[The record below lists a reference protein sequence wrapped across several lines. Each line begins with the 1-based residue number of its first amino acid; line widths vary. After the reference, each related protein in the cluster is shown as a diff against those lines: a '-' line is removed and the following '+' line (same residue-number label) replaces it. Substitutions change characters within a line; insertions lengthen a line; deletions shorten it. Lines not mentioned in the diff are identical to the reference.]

1 MLLPLFSPDCLL
13 TAWLHPGRYVF
24 DAGMRYCAFVT
35 NGHCWSAATGVW
47 LGPVIDGHLYDI
59 HGRPVA
65 WNPSAPLRAT
75 NRPLRPV
82 NVVRAIRP
90 VQPVRPVEPGA
101 PLSAP
106 MPPGGWSMHAFAEW
120 LVANDPV
127 RAVLEPIP
135 AANAVKQ
142 DEAGPAR
149 PDEAG
154 GATPETPAPL
164 PSSHVAK

>member
-1 MLLPLFSPDCLL
+1 MLLPLFSSNCLL
-13 TAWLHPGRYVF
+13 TAWLYPGRYVF

-47 LGPVIDGHLYDI
+47 LGPVIDGHLHDV

-106 MPPGGWSMHAFAEW
+106 VTPGGWSIYGFAEW
-120 LVANDPV
+120 LVANDPAP
-127 RAVLEPIP
+127 AVVDPDPE
-135 AANAVKQ
+135 ANAAKQ
-142 DEAGPAR
+142 DEAR
-149 PDEAG
+149 PVLPGETERAV
-154 GATPETPAPL
+154 AETPAPS
-164 PSSHVAK
+164 PPNHVAK